1 LNKNGVEAKVFSF
14 SLQYPS
20 FLFPG
25 KTQYASDPPPEQITI
40 LPIINSIN
48 PFSWIKAAKMINK
61 ESPDF
66 VIIRFWLPF
75 MGPCLGS
82 IARMIKKGI
91 KIIAITDNVLPHE
104 KRPGDRLFTRY
115 FVNACHGFVA
125 MSSSVLDDLK
135 QFTHNP
141 NTCFL
146 PHPIYDI
153 FGTKVSKKEALE
165 RLGLD
170 PADNHILFFGFIR
183 KYKGLDLLLSAMG
196 DKRLKEA
203 NVKLIIAGEYYQDRE
218 YYETIINKNQLTDQI
233 ILRTDYIP
241 SDEVK
246 YYFCAADLV
255 AQPYRSAT
263 QSGITQIAY
272 HFERPM
278 LVTNMGGLPEIVPN
292 GKVGYVVEP
301 QPEAIADAISR
312 FYLDNMEDEFTV
324 NVKEGKKRFVWST
337 FVEGLVTLVK
347 SL

>member
-1 LNKNGVEAKVFSF
+1 
-14 SLQYPS
+14 
-20 FLFPG
+20 
-25 KTQYASDPPPEQITI
+25 
-40 LPIINSIN
+40 
-48 PFSWIKAAKMINK
+48 M
-61 ESPDF
+61 
-66 VIIRFWLPF
+66 
-75 MGPCLGS
+75 
-82 IARMIKKGI
+82 
-91 KIIAITDNVLPHE
+91 
-104 KRPGDRLFTRY
+104 
-115 FVNACHGFVA
+115 
-125 MSSSVLDDLK
+125 
-135 QFTHNP
+135 
-141 NTCFL
+141 
-146 PHPIYDI
+146 
-153 FGTKVSKKEALE
+153 
-165 RLGLD
+165 
-170 PADNHILFFGFIR
+170 
-183 KYKGLDLLLSAMG
+183 
-196 DKRLKEA
+196 
-203 NVKLIIAGEYYQDRE
+203 KLIIAGEYYQDRE